1 MDEKTDHDLLIRLDE
16 KVDVI
21 LKKQDKFEENYK
33 DHAKRLN
40 KLEGFRGQIIGFA
53 AAMSFGISFLV
64 SKLGS
69 MFGGN

>member
-1 MDEKTDHDLLIRLDE
+1 MEKSDHDLLIRLDE
-16 KVDVI
+16 KMDMI
-21 LKKQDKFEENYK
+21 IDKLKKCEDNDK